1 MIVDRLTLVLAYMYL
16 DNFQSTEGTIDSVLL
31 TKTNKFRE
39 GTRSVP
45 NMNMDELA
53 TYINNIAPI
62 TTVTRVERECI
73 DQCLYTLRSF
83 SITLK
88 NGGKRYLENREG
100 EGWVCRDTGGI
111 DAAQFADLS
120 NYIKKLNEIRDIYD
134 NLYLD
139 EYILA
144 QKDYIDCGYIHQ
156 MFSSE
161 INQILELYK
170 QYKTY

>member
-1 MIVDRLTLVLAYMYL
+1 MIVDRLTLVLAYIYL

-31 TKTNKFRE
+31 IKTNKFRE
-39 GTRSVP
+39 GTKSVP

-83 SITLK
+83 SITLN

-100 EGWVCRDTGGI
+100 EGWVCKDTGGI
-111 DAAQFADLS
+111 NTTQFADLS
-120 NYIKKLNEIRDIYD
+120 RYIKKLNEIRAIYD

-144 QKDYIDCGYIHQ
+144 QKDYIDCGYINQ

-161 INQILELYK
+161 IDQILELYK

>member
-1 MIVDRLTLVLAYMYL
+1 MIVDRLTLVLAYIYL

-31 TKTNKFRE
+31 IKTNKFRE
-39 GTRSVP
+39 STKSIP

-53 TYINNIAPI
+53 TYINTLTPI
-62 TTVTRVERECI
+62 TTVTRVENECI

-83 SITLK
+83 SITLN
-88 NGGKRYLENREG
+88 NGGKRYIENREG

-111 DAAQFADLS
+111 NTTQFADLS
-120 NYIKKLNEIRDIYD
+120 RYIKKLNEIRAIYD

-144 QKDYIDCGYIHQ
+144 QKDYIECGYISQ

-161 INQILELYK
+161 IDQILELYK